1 METILLYGGTFD
13 PPHNG
18 HMGLVRAAAGLL
30 RPDRVIIEPAGTPPH
45 KAASRTP
52 AADRLAMC
60 RCFYQ
65 AAPNVAVDDREIR
78 RGGKSYTVDTLRD
91 LRGDCPK
98 ARLYLALGSDM
109 LLSFRTWRSYRE
121 ILSLADLAVQ
131 SREDGDG
138 PELTEAAR
146 SLQQEGARIVFVK
159 APVIELSSTQLRER
173 VRRGGDIS
181 AYVPADVAR
190 YICAHR
196 LYAGAPEHGAGKGN
210 GA

>member
-45 KAASRTP
+45 KAASQTP
-52 AADRLAMC
+52 AEDRLAMC
-60 RCFYQ
+60 RCFYR
-65 AAPNVAVDDREIR
+65 AAPNVVVDDSEIR
-78 RGGKSYTVDTLRD
+78 RGGKSYTVDTLQA
-91 LRGDCPK
+91 LRGSCPA
-98 ARLYLALGSDM
+98 ARLCLALGSDM

-131 SREDGDG
+131 SREDGDR
-138 PELTEAAR
+138 PELAEAAR
-146 SLQQEGARIVFVK
+146 SLQQEGARIVLVK

-181 AYVPADVAR
+181 AYVPHEVAR
-190 YICAHR
+190 YIRAR
-196 LYAGAPEHGAGKGN
+196 GLYAGSPEDGEGKGN